1 MNIQRVKNRIKQFM
15 RNKSTSGYE
24 YTTGLAPARDLKFM
38 LFPHENRVV
47 TTIKSPA
54 IKNRNALH
62 AI

>member
-1 MNIQRVKNRIKQFM
+1 M

-54 IKNRNALH
+54 IDNRNALH